1 MITAQATDSGIRSL
15 SPAALTRLSGLVL
28 LIALPLQVAGWL
40 MHPPGERLVDLLSPL
55 QGPSHLLMFVSW
67 LFALL
72 GLPGLYARQA
82 HQAGW
87 LGLIGFVATVFA
99 FAYHCYL
106 VLYEAYPAAWLAR
119 NEATQDL
126 IATGGPLAHGAGAL
140 GPFGFATI
148 LAFPLLGIATVRA
161 RVLPRWT
168 GWLQIAC
175 VPAFL
180 AGALG
185 LALIM
190 PPGGPDGIPGPIQ
203 PIAILY
209 YLLFAGYAGGGYA
222 LWAKVGQAREP
233 VVQPGVQQPAV

>member
-1 MITAQATDSGIRSL
+1 MTVAQAPSTEPRQISVATL
-15 SPAALTRLSGLVL
+15 YRLSGLAL
-28 LIALPLQVAGWL
+28 LIAALLQVVGWL
-40 MHPPGERLVDLLSPL
+40 MHPPGERLGDLLSPL

-82 HQAGW
+82 HRAGL
-87 LGLIGFVATVFA
+87 LGLIGFVVTIFA
-99 FAYHCYL
+99 VAYHCYL
-106 VLYEAYPAAWLAR
+106 VLYEAYPAVWLAR
-119 NEATQDL
+119 NEATGDL

-140 GPFGFATI
+140 GPFGFATV

-161 RVLPRWT
+161 GVLPRWT
-168 GWLQIAC
+168 GWAQIAC
-175 VPAFL
+175 VPVFL
-180 AGALG
+180 TGVIG
-185 LALIM
+185 LTLILQREVV
-190 PPGGPDGIPGPIQ
+190 DGIPGPIQ

-222 LWAKVGQAREP
+222 LWAKGEQAREP

>member
-1 MITAQATDSGIRSL
+1 MITTQATDSSVRSL
-15 SPAALTRLSGLVL
+15 SPAALYRLSGLAL
-28 LIALPLQVAGWL
+28 LVAALLQIAGWL
-40 MHPPGERLVDLLSPL
+40 IHPPGERLVDLLSPL
-55 QGPSHLLMFVSW
+55 QQASHVILFVSW

-82 HQAGW
+82 GRAGW
-87 LGLIGFVATVFA
+87 LGLLGFVATVFA
-99 FAYHCYL
+99 AAYHCYL
-106 VLYEAYPAAWLAR
+106 LLYEAYPAVWLAR
-119 NEATQDL
+119 NEATGDL

-140 GPFGFATI
+140 GPFAFATI

-161 RVLPRWT
+161 RVVPRWT

-185 LALIM
+185 LGLIL

-203 PIAILY
+203 PIALLY

-222 LWAKVGQAREP
+222 LWAKGEQSREP
-233 VVQPGVQQPAV
+233 VVQPGVQQSVV

>member
-1 MITAQATDSGIRSL
+1 VTIAQATSTEPRQIS
-15 SPAALTRLSGLVL
+15 AATLYRLSGLAL
-28 LIALPLQVAGWL
+28 LIAGLLQVVGWL
-40 MHPPGERLVDLLSPL
+40 THPPGERLVDLLSPL

-82 HQAGW
+82 HRAGL
-87 LGLIGFVATVFA
+87 LGLIGFVATIFA
-99 FAYHCYL
+99 VAYHCYL
-106 VLYEAYPAAWLAR
+106 VLYEAYPAVWLAR
-119 NEATQDL
+119 NEATGDL

-140 GPFGFATI
+140 GPFAFATI

-185 LALIM
+185 LALIL
-190 PPGGPDGIPGPIQ
+190 PPGVPDGIPGPIQ
-203 PIAILY
+203 PIAVLY

-222 LWAKVGQAREP
+222 LWAKSDRAREP
-233 VVQPGVQQPAV
+233 VVQPGVQQPAI